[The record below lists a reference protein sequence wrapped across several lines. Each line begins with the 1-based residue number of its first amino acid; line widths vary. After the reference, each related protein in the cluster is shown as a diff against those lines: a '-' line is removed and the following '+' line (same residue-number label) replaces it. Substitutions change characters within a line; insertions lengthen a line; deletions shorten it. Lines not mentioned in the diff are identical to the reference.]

1 MEELTNK
8 EIVKTIVL
16 LKTINPQ
23 SVELKIIIQKLQQK
37 LK

>member
-8 EIVKTIVL
+8 AKAIVL
-16 LKTINPQ
+16 LKAINPQ
-23 SVELKIIIQKLQQK
+23 TVELKIIIQKLQQK